1 MMMVGFGKVD
11 VNCYFGGLGKQE
23 APIVDNLSKK
33 QLNLG
38 GKL

>member
-1 MMMVGFGKVD
+1 MMVGFGIVD
-11 VNCYFGGLGKQE
+11 VNCYFGGLGTQE
-23 APIVDNLSKK
+23 AQIVNNLSKK